1 MDAVKL
7 LIFEWV
13 ITNGSLPGFA
23 ERLDATKPLWK
34 TVEADMT
41 VYRGQGHSK
50 KGIPMVGAV
59 PPNLLKGDIRPII
72 STSKERASVIEYAGA
87 DCCIFQIVL
96 KPGVKYLD
104 IEPMFTSTSPS
115 TGERYIYVA
124 PEIVDGLKA
133 RVPNTPEYANYWIKP
148 RTPSGALI
156 QFFKRNIQK
165 EHEVMVLGGGVFVEP
180 VSLKGAKP
188 EVLITS
194 YSPKAAGRRVQTFRR
209 KPKSRSNGRGPARKP
224 ATRRYRKS

>member
-23 ERLDATKPLWK
+23 ERLDATKPMWK

-50 KGIPMVGAV
+50 KGIPFVGTV
-59 PPNLLKGDIRPII
+59 PPNMIKGDVRAII
-72 STSKERASVIEYAGA
+72 STSKERASIIEYAGA

-104 IEPMFTSTSPS
+104 TEAMF
-115 TGERYIYVA
+115 GADDAYEDLADEVRKLA
-124 PEIVDGLKA
+124 PASGSWV
-133 RVPNTPEYANYWIKP
+133 RPNTP
-148 RTPSGALI
+148 RHVLTS
-156 QFFKRNIQK
+156 FFMKNLKK
-165 EHEVMVLGGGVFVEP
+165 EHEVMVLGGGTFTEP
-180 VSLKGAKP
+180 VSIGGTP
-188 EVLITS
+188 QEFEVS

>member
-23 ERLDATKPLWK
+23 ERLEATKPMWK

-50 KGIPMVGAV
+50 KGIPAVGAV
-59 PPNLLKGDIRPII
+59 PPNVLKGDIRPII
-72 STSKERASVIEYAGA
+72 STSKERASVLDYAGP

-104 IEPMFTSTSPS
+104 IEAMF
-115 TGERYIYVA
+115 GADDAYEDLADEVRKLA
-124 PEIVDGLKA
+124 PASGSWV
-133 RVPNTPEYANYWIKP
+133 RPNTP
-148 RTPSGALI
+148 RHVLTS
-156 QFFKRNIQK
+156 FFMKNLKK
-165 EHEVMVLGGGVFVEP
+165 EHEVMVLGGGTFTEP
-180 VSLKGAKP
+180 VSIGGTP
-188 EVLITS
+188 QGFEVS
-194 YSPKAAGRRVQTFRR
+194 YSPKTAGRRVQTFRR
-209 KPKSRSNGRGPARKP
+209 TSKSRSNGRRPARKP

>member
-13 ITNGSLPGFA
+13 ITNGSFPGFA
-23 ERLDATKPLWK
+23 ERLDATKPMWK
-34 TVEADMT
+34 TLEADMT

-50 KGIPMVGAV
+50 KGILPVGEV

-72 STSKERASVIEYAGA
+72 STSKERASVIEYAGI

-104 IEPMFTSTSPS
+104 IEAMFGPEDAYEEIAGEVRKLAPTSGSWV
-115 TGERYIYVA
+115 R
-124 PEIVDGLKA
+124 
-133 RVPNTPEYANYWIKP
+133 PNTP
-148 RTPSGALI
+148 RHVLTS
-156 QFFKRNIQK
+156 FFMKNLQK
-165 EHEVMVLGGGVFVEP
+165 EHEVMVLGGGTFTEP
-180 VSLKGAKP
+180 VSIGGTP
-188 EVLITS
+188 QGFEVS

-209 KPKSRSNGRGPARKP
+209 TSKSRSNGHRPARKS
-224 ATRRYRKS
+224 ATRRYRKP